1 MNPYK
6 AISILFLC
14 FASILAG
21 ADKCRGANDAA
32 QVLSVNPGVL
42 SILSGNRT
50 SLQPMMDVPIK
61 ASVKSDR
68 TGNAQLM
75 FPDDSTI
82 TISPGTEIALA
93 EFVDTPR
100 KENIVLDLAVGTAR
114 VITGEVSRRNP
125 LAFTVNTPQAVI
137 GIRGTVVTIT
147 VIGDTTRIYLSETS
161 GRGVSVRNRH
171 TGATTSMRS
180 PGMIIRVTPSEIS
193 EHEATAR
200 EARSVAALT
209 RAPVRRVQETGKAA
223 RELRQASRAPLNPGA
238 MLSAAFLTDTDMT
251 SNAIA
256 VRPEA
261 TRPSVPE
268 NRPGLPSVNPPSVP
282 GNPPSVPSVP
292 IQPENPPS
300 VPSVP
305 DNQPSVPTVPD
316 NPPSVPSVPE
326 TPPSVPSVPTPPA
339 NQPSVPETPPS
350 VPENPPSVPSVPD
363 NPPSVPSVPTPPVNP
378 PSIPDP
384 LPPSPPPDVRPGP
397 DAGNYVVDLPMLAG
411 TFTGGGS
418 YVNQAGP
425 SNWDISMKVPGQ
437 YALKDKDL
445 IKIEVNGHFWGAQW
459 ADPGGFG
466 TEFTLKPD
474 GTFGLANPGN
484 VNISG
489 QFTSNN
495 AGSVTI
501 DSSNAQ
507 WQPFAPNNN
516 TLYPGGVVSGPIT
529 KQ

>member
-6 AISILFLC
+6 TISIFLLC
-14 FASILAG
+14 FASILGEAG
-21 ADKCRGANDAA
+21 KCYAVNDAA
-32 QVLSVNPGVL
+32 QVLSVNPGVQ
-42 SILSGNRT
+42 SILSGRRT
-50 SLQPMMDVPIK
+50 SLQPRMDVPIK
-61 ASVKSDR
+61 AAVKSDN

-82 TISPGTEIALA
+82 TISPGTEIELA
-93 EFVDTPR
+93 EFVDTPK

-171 TGATTSMRS
+171 TGKTSSMRS
-180 PGMIIRVTPSEIS
+180 PGTIIKVTPSNIS
-193 EHEATAR
+193 ESEATSR
-200 EARSVAALT
+200 EVRSIVALT
-209 RAPVRRVQETGKAA
+209 RPRTMQNQESRKTGQ
-223 RELRQASRAPLNPGA
+223 ELRAASRAPLNPGA
-238 MLSAAFLTDTDMT
+238 MLSSAFLTDTDMA

-256 VRPEA
+256 TRPTA
-261 TRPSVPE
+261 TRPAVAISE
-268 NRPGLPSVNPPSVP
+268 NRPATPLRPV
-282 GNPPSVPSVP
+282 
-292 IQPENPPS
+292 
-300 VPSVP
+300 
-305 DNQPSVPTVPD
+305 
-316 NPPSVPSVPE
+316 
-326 TPPSVPSVPTPPA
+326 TPPSVPSVPS
-339 NQPSVPETPPS
+339 Q
-350 VPENPPSVPSVPD
+350 PD
-363 NPPSVPSVPTPPVNP
+363 NPPSIPSVPDTPVNP

-384 LPPSPPPDVRPGP
+384 VPPSPAPDVTPGP
-397 DAGNYVVDLPMLAG
+397 DASQYVVDLPMLAG

-425 SNWDISMKVPGQ
+425 ANWDISMKVPDQ
-437 YALKDKDL
+437 YALKDRDL
-445 IKIEVNGHFWGAQW
+445 IKIEVNGHFWGAQM

-466 TEFTLKPD
+466 TEFTLKQD
-474 GTFGLANPGN
+474 GTFGLANPGS

-495 AGSVTI
+495 AGSVSI
-501 DSSNAQ
+501 DSTKAQ
-507 WQPFAPNNN
+507 WQPFLPNDN
-516 TLYPGGVVSGPIT
+516 TLYPGGVVSGPIS

>member
-6 AISILFLC
+6 TISIFLLC
-14 FASILAG
+14 LASILGEAG
-21 ADKCRGANDAA
+21 KCHAVNDAA
-32 QVLSVNPGVL
+32 QVLSVNPGVQ
-42 SILSGNRT
+42 SILSGNRI
-50 SLQPMMDVPIK
+50 SLQPRMDVPIK
-61 ASVKSDR
+61 ASVKSDN

-93 EFVDTPR
+93 EFVDTPK
-100 KENIVLDLAVGTAR
+100 KENIVLDLTVGTAR

-137 GIRGTVVTIT
+137 GIRGTVVTVT

-171 TGATTSMRS
+171 TGASTSMRS

-200 EARSVAALT
+200 EARSIAALT
-209 RAPVRRVQETGKAA
+209 RAPVRRVQETRRTG

-256 VRPEA
+256 IRPEA
-261 TRPSVPE
+261 TRPTAAIPE
-268 NRPGLPSVNPPSVP
+268 NRPGSPSQPVNPPSVP
-282 GNPPSVPSVP
+282 DTPVNPPSVPSVP
-292 IQPENPPS
+292 DTPVNPPTVPSVPDSPQNPPSVPSQPENPPS

-305 DNQPSVPTVPD
+305 
-316 NPPSVPSVPE
+316 
-326 TPPSVPSVPTPPA
+326 
-339 NQPSVPETPPS
+339 
-350 VPENPPSVPSVPD
+350 SVPD
-363 NPPSVPSVPTPPVNP
+363 TPVTP

-384 LPPSPPPDVRPGP
+384 LPPSPPPDVTPGP

-425 SNWDISMKVPGQ
+425 ANWDISMKVPGQ

-445 IKIEVNGHFWGAQW
+445 IKIEVNGHFWGAQM

-474 GTFGLANPGN
+474 GTFGLANPGS

-501 DSSNAQ
+501 DSSKTQ
-507 WQPFAPNNN
+507 WQPFLPNNN